1 MLRGDDIVFSLAICD
16 DDCSVTDLL
25 EDLLGEYFGDLKCT
39 AFNDPS
45 FLLKSIQGGNKYNL
59 YILDIFMP
67 ELSGIELA
75 HEIRA
80 FDKECLIIFLTSSD
94 DYHKDA
100 YSVEALQYLQKPL
113 NKERLFYTLNRA
125 LKYLGEKKTE
135 VLPVQTKSGVRAVE
149 INQIVYVEA
158 FRHVLE
164 IHLRNGSKIET
175 LDSSMTLE
183 WLLSALSFPPFCVPY
198 RGFIVNLDHAE
209 CLEKYRFCMSSGDK
223 IPVPQKQFIKVRQQ
237 FSDYLLN
244 KFEKGDS

>member
-1 MLRGDDIVFSLAICD
+1 MLRGDEIVFSIAICD
-16 DDCSVTDLL
+16 DDSSVTELSKVL
-25 EDLLGEYFGDLKCT
+25 IGEYFVELNCT
-39 AFNDPS
+39 VFNDPTI
-45 FLLKSIQGGNKYNL
+45 LLKSIQNDKKYNI

-75 HEIRA
+75 REIRA
-80 FDKECLIIFLTSSD
+80 LDKECLIIFLTSSEE
-94 DYHKDA
+94 YHRDA
-100 YSVEALQYLQKPL
+100 YNVEALQYLEKPL
-113 NKERLFYTLNRA
+113 NKEMLFHTLNRA

-135 VLPVQTKSGVRAVE
+135 LLPVQTKAGVRAVE

-164 IHLRNGSKIET
+164 IHLRDGSKIET

-183 WLLSALSFPPFCVPY
+183 GLMSVLSFPPFCVPY

-209 CLEKYRFCMSSGDK
+209 CLEKYKFCMSSGDE

-237 FSDYLLN
+237 YSDYLLN
-244 KFEKGDS
+244 RLAKGDS